1 MTCRFYGLCAVALLA
16 FALSVAPRAEAAALA
31 TSELAFTDLEILPR
45 GVPVHQLQRLLGH
58 HSLQS
63 TLRYVHWIVGYRA
76 AEHASHDLLAALEQD
91 HA

>member
-45 GVPVHQLQRLLGH
+45 GGARA
-58 HSLQS
+58 S
-63 TLRYVHWIVGYRA
+63 TA
-76 AEHASHDLLAALEQD
+76 APTRPSLAAVNLALCALDRGLSCGGARESRS
-91 HA
+91 ASGAGAGP